1 VGECVH
7 EIGVRWRSG
16 ANYKAFCDVLWL
28 LPGGTLHFKREKN
41 MPRYE
46 YRVLNPVPAAEK
58 AFLDWIDELDREF
71 MNRDPEHRSE
81 VVRDALHQLYL
92 GRPYAAPG
100 GAVAEQVPVYCF
112 DPRNTTLEPE
122 YYGDVDAA
130 KYAERKP
137 LIWFWMMYDRSP
149 VGLNHWLGFRVRA
162 MLARYIFKHCGQNVK
177 IFHNVEFSFGYN
189 LTVEDNCT
197 IHKYVLLDDRGE
209 IMIHEGSSISDYANI
224 YSHSHD
230 LNDGMLVDNHKTE
243 IGPRARVTYHATVLS
258 GVNVGEHG
266 IVGSVGVAS
275 KNVAP
280 YHVVGGIPAKPIKVK
295 SIAPEEL
302 QRALEKK

>member
-1 VGECVH
+1 
-7 EIGVRWRSG
+7 
-16 ANYKAFCDVLWL
+16 
-28 LPGGTLHFKREKN
+28 

-58 AFLDWIDELDREF
+58 SFLEWIDQLDREF
-71 MNRDPEHRSE
+71 MNRDPEHRSD
-81 VVRDALHQLYL
+81 VVCDALHQLYL
-92 GRPYAAPG
+92 GRPSAAPAG
-100 GAVAEQVPVYCF
+100 SLAEQVLLHSF
-112 DPRNTTLEPE
+112 DPRNATLEPE

-162 MLARYIFKHCGQNVK
+162 MLGRHIFKHCGQNVK

-209 IMIHEGSSISDYANI
+209 IIIHEGCSISDYANI

-230 LNDGMLVDNHKTE
+230 LNDGMLVDNLKTE
-243 IGPRARVTYHATVLS
+243 IGPRARVTYNATVLS
-258 GVNVGEHG
+258 GVTVGAHA
-266 IVGSVGVAS
+266 IVGSMGVAS
-275 KNVAP
+275 KDVAP
-280 YHVVGGIPAKPIKVK
+280 YHIVGGIPAKPIKVK